1 MSIYAFYLEGWEETS
16 TWGED
21 QDYLYA
27 QINHNGH
34 DDCHG
39 PEHWIT
45 PPDYPV
51 VRTVDE
57 LAGLI
62 AGVTAAARREVLR
75 AMSIGATLAGATP
88 PDFHRLHLPD
98 EPAQVQAE

>member
-34 DDCHG
+34 DDSHG
-39 PEHWIT
+39 PQYWIT
-45 PPDYPV
+45 PPDYPI
-51 VRTVDE
+51 VRTT
-57 LAGLI
+57 AGLARLI
-62 AGVTAAARREVLR
+62 ASVTATDPTEALR

-88 PDFHRLHLPD
+88 TDLHRLQLPS
-98 EPAQVQAE
+98 AQVPEA